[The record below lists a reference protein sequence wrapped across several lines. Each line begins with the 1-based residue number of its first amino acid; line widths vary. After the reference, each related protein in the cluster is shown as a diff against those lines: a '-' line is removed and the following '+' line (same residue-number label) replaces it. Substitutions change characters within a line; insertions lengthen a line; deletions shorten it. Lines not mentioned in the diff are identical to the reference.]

1 MPEKADVTQEDGGPA
16 ETGDTPAEAGF
27 PGPDA
32 SGNPQERAEAADAV
46 TIPLFSPIDAVS
58 DGNRES
64 PEAPEEVRDTEQE
77 PDGAGD
83 ENAEEI
89 ERLENILVTEFS
101 DTLAGPGAAT
111 LPLGIGLLVT
121 AVLTWFLGPILGF
134 LRGSGIS
141 GGYADLSKIIGV
153 VLALAGV
160 HLVFYWTIHRV
171 SNAVKSRELDRLLEE
186 RRTRYPCKYL
196 DCGEMTKSDDPVD
209 KVENAEMDVPRDDDL
224 AWQCSLF
231 SLSLEGNPLCAV
243 CDRYERPALSV
254 EREEYVD
261 G

>member
-1 MPEKADVTQEDGGPA
+1 MPEKADVTQEDGEPA
-16 ETGDTPAEAGF
+16 ETGDAPVAAEF
-27 PGPDA
+27 PGLNA
-32 SGNPQERAEAADAV
+32 SGNAQEGAEAADAG
-46 TIPLFSPIDAVS
+46 TIPLFSHADRVS
-58 DGNRES
+58 DGNLES
-64 PEAPEEVRDTEQE
+64 SEEPEEVRDIEQE

-89 ERLENILVTEFS
+89 RKLENILVTEFS
-101 DTLAGPGAAT
+101 DTLAGPNAAT
-111 LPLGIGLLVT
+111 LSIGIGLLVA
-121 AVLTWFLGPILGF
+121 AVLAWFLGPILAL

-141 GGYADLSKIIGV
+141 GGYADVSKIIGV

-186 RRTRYPCKYL
+186 RRTKYPCKHL
-196 DCGEMTKSDDPVD
+196 DCREMTKSDDPVD
-209 KVENAEMDVPRDDDL
+209 KVENAEMEGPRDDDL
-224 AWQCSLF
+224 VWQCSLF

-243 CDRYERPALSV
+243 CDRYERPEFSV
-254 EREEYVD
+254 EREEYVE